1 MAAQTRT
8 SECSAGGPPLL
19 MALELGR
26 KTWLVGFMT
35 TPGGPI
41 RERRVAAD
49 AWEQLAG
56 EIAAAKTR
64 FGLAP
69 AAPVRSCYEAGPDGF
84 WVHRYLTTLGV
95 ANCVVESASI
105 EVNRRAR
112 RAKTDPLD
120 VRKLVTMLSRVEG
133 GERHVWREVRVP
145 SEQDEDRRQPQREL
159 RTLKRDRTRVLNRIG
174 SLLATQGIRDRRRSD
189 FPRRLEGWRTW
200 CGAPLGAALRTRLLR
215 EWDKVGL
222 LNQQILTIRQA
233 RRTLLRETR
242 GLAEDG
248 RTVAIVEQLLTLRGI
263 GEHSAWMLATE
274 IFAWRA
280 IQNRRQLGGLSGLT
294 GTPYRSGTM
303 AREQGISR
311 AGNAQVRA
319 VMVEL
324 AWCWVK
330 YQPDSALAQWYHARW
345 GASGPVARKIGIVA
359 VARRLLIDLWR
370 YVETGVVP
378 AGAQVKSSAQDAA

>member
-35 TPGGPI
+35 DPGGPI
-41 RERRVAAD
+41 RERRMAAD

-69 AAPVRSCYEAGPDGF
+69 DAPVRSCYEAGPDGF

-95 ANCVVESASI
+95 VNRVVESASI

-145 SEQDEDRRQPQREL
+145 SDQDEDRRQPQREL

-189 FPRRLEGWRTW
+189 FPGRLEGWRTW
-200 CGAPLGAALRTRLLR
+200 SGAPLGAALRTRLLR
-215 EWDKVGL
+215 EWDKVVL

-233 RRTLLRETR
+233 RRTVLRETR
-242 GLAEDG
+242 GTAAAG

-324 AWCWVK
+324 AWCWVQ
-330 YQPDSALAQWYHARW
+330 YQPDSALTQWYHARW

-370 YVETGVVP
+370 YVETGGVP
-378 AGAQVKSSAQDAA
+378 AGAQVKSPARDAA

>member
-49 AWEQLAG
+49 AWAHLAG

-69 AAPVRSCYEAGPDGF
+69 DAPVRSCYEAGPDGF

-120 VRKLVTMLSRVEG
+120 LRKLVTMLSRVEG
-133 GERHVWREVRVP
+133 GERQVWREVRVP
-145 SEQDEDRRQPQREL
+145 SEADEDRRQPQREL

-189 FPRRLEGWRTW
+189 FPGRLEGWRTW
-200 CGAPLGAALRTRLLR
+200 CGAPLGAALRVRLLR
-215 EWDKVGL
+215 EWDKVLL

-233 RRTLLRETR
+233 RRTLLREAR
-242 GLAEDG
+242 GTAAAG

-280 IQNRRQLGGLSGLT
+280 IENRRQLGGLSGLT

-324 AWCWVK
+324 AWCWLQ
-330 YQPDSALAQWYHARW
+330 YQPDSALAQWYQARW
-345 GASGPVARKIGIVA
+345 STSGPVARKIGIVA
-359 VARRLLIDLWR
+359 VARKLLIDLWR
-370 YVETGVVP
+370 YVEAGVVP
-378 AGAQVKSSAQDAA
+378 AGAQLKSSAQDAA